1 MDRLIGENSSLSRE
15 SIADTLALVT
25 NSTSAEISPR
35 LGSLEASFQNE
46 FQQYLG
52 ITSQLNPPP
61 NVQETQIILN
71 QIGEQTGVKPGI
83 VYVFFVPPEETN
95 NSSINLA
102 RQTNRVTRDTDILEA
117 VVITGTGQ
125 PVRIRLAGV
134 TRRQVI
140 EVANDFRSEVTNF
153 RSPRGFLKPAQQ
165 MYQWLIAPMEEELQK
180 QGIDNLVFL
189 MDSGLRSIPL
199 AAMHDGKGFIV
210 ERYSVGL
217 MPSLSLTPLDYKSL
231 EGSQV
236 LAMGA
241 TTFGNSGLNPLPA
254 VSLEL
259 NTVSQL
265 WAGSEFLNET
275 FTLNNLI
282 QQRQDRPFRMIHL
295 ATHGVFN
302 PGDRSNSYIQ
312 LWDQRLG
319 LHQLDQL
326 KWGNPPVDLLVL
338 SACQTALGDKDAE
351 LGFAGLA
358 INAGVRSA
366 LASLW
371 EVNDAAT
378 LGLMTKFYQQL
389 QVTTTKAEA
398 LRQAQLAMIR
408 GEVRLEDGNL
418 VTANGLIPL
427 TEELKKL
434 GNLRVNHPYYW
445 SAFTLV
451 GNPW

>member
-1 MDRLIGENSSLSRE
+1 MITNPTIPELSLRLRN
-15 SIADTLALVT
+15 
-25 NSTSAEISPR
+25 
-35 LGSLEASFQNE
+35 LEESFQSE

-52 ITSQLNPPP
+52 VTSQGSPPQ
-61 NVQETQIILN
+61 NLQATQVILKEITET
-71 QIGEQTGVKPGI
+71 TSVRPGM
-83 VYVFFVPPEETN
+83 VYVFFAPPGGDEN
-95 NSSINLA
+95 FSSIDLTS
-102 RQTNRVTRDTDILEA
+102 QTNRVARDTDILET
-117 VVITGTGQ
+117 VVITGTGE
-125 PVRIRLAGV
+125 PVRVRLPGT
-134 TRRQVI
+134 TRRQVVQ
-140 EVANDFRSEVTNF
+140 VANNFRSEVTNF
-153 RSPRGFLKPAQQ
+153 RSSRGFLNPAQQ
-165 MYQWLIAPMEEELQK
+165 MYKWLLEPLEAELQK

-189 MDSGLRSIPL
+189 MDAGLRSIPL

-217 MPSLSLTPLDYKSL
+217 MPSLNLTPLDHVPL
-231 EGSQV
+231 EGAQV

-254 VSLEL
+254 VPLEL
-259 NTVSQL
+259 NNISQL
-265 WAGSEFLNET
+265 WEGVEFLNET

-282 QQRQDRPFRMIHL
+282 QQRQNRPFRIIHL

-312 LWDQRLG
+312 LWDGRLR
-319 LHQLDQL
+319 LDQLDQL
-326 KWGNPPVDLLVL
+326 NWGNPPVDLLVL
-338 SACQTALGDKDAE
+338 SACQTALGDKEAE

-398 LRQAQLAMIR
+398 LRLAQLAMIR

-418 VTANGLIPL
+418 VTADGLLPL
-427 TEELKKL
+427 NEELRSL
-434 GNLRVNHPYYW
+434 SNLNLTHPYYW
-445 SAFTLV
+445 SAFTMV